1 MRLERGCGEV
11 DKGIAPAVP
20 EVLVVDG
27 IRWGSVGPLL
37 FISLAIMGSP
47 GPATISLMAAGSAY
61 GVRRSLSY
69 LIGIIVGTTI
79 VLLAVA
85 TGITAAL
92 LAVPAIGSILIW
104 ISVAYILWLAYH
116 IATAPPLSEPTAASS
131 TFSVAGGTFLGIA
144 NPKAWV
150 AIAAVFASGHL
161 ADDTATDAAAKIAVL
176 TAMIIA
182 ICAIWLVA
190 GTSIAPLLR
199 DPGRARVVNA
209 ALAVALVG
217 ATALAVLH

>member
-1 MRLERGCGEV
+1 M
-11 DKGIAPAVP
+11 P
-20 EVLVVDG
+20 EVLLIDG
-27 IRWGSVGPLL
+27 IHWGSVGPLL
-37 FISLAIMGSP
+37 LISLAIMGSP
-47 GPATISLMAAGSAY
+47 GPATISLIAAGSAH
-61 GVRRSLSY
+61 GVRRSLPY
-69 LIGIIVGTTI
+69 LFGIIVGTTT

-92 LAVPAIGSILIW
+92 LAVPAIGFILIW
-104 ISVAYILWLAYH
+104 SSVAYILWLAYH
-116 IATAPPLSEPTAASS
+116 IGTAPPLSEPTAAAS
-131 TFSVAGGTFLGIA
+131 TSVAGGTFLGIA

-161 ADDTATDAAAKIAVL
+161 ADDTTTDAAAKIAVL

-199 DPGRARVVNA
+199 DRGRARVVNA

>member
-1 MRLERGCGEV
+1 M
-11 DKGIAPAVP
+11 
-20 EVLVVDG
+20 VDG
-27 IRWGSVGPLL
+27 IHWGSVAPLV

-47 GPATISLMAAGSAY
+47 GPATVSLIAAGSAY
-61 GVRRSLSY
+61 GVWGSIPY
-69 LIGIIVGTTI
+69 LLGIIVGTTI

-85 TGITAAL
+85 TGITSAL
-92 LAVPAIGSILIW
+92 LAVPAIGSILIGS
-104 ISVAYILWLAYH
+104 SVVYILWLAYH

-131 TFSVAGGTFLGIA
+131 TLSVAGGTFLGIA

-161 ADDTATDAAAKIAVL
+161 ADDTKTDAAAKIAML

-190 GTSIAPLLR
+190 GASIAPLLR

>member
-1 MRLERGCGEV
+1 M
-11 DKGIAPAVP
+11 P
-20 EVLVVDG
+20 EVLLVDG

-85 TGITAAL
+85 TGITAAV

-150 AIAAVFASGHL
+150 AIGAVFASGHL
-161 ADDTATDAAAKIAVL
+161 ADDTTTDAAAKIAVL

-199 DPGRARVVNA
+199 HPGRARVVNA

>member
-1 MRLERGCGEV
+1 M
-11 DKGIAPAVP
+11 
-20 EVLVVDG
+20 VDG
-27 IRWGSVGPLL
+27 IHWGSVAPLV

-47 GPATISLMAAGSAY
+47 GPATVSLIAAGSAY
-61 GVRRSLSY
+61 GVWGSIPY
-69 LIGIIVGTTI
+69 LLGIIVGTTI

-85 TGITAAL
+85 TGITSAL
-92 LAVPAIGSILIW
+92 LAVPAIGSILIGS
-104 ISVAYILWLAYH
+104 SVVYILWLAYH
-116 IATAPPLSEPTAASS
+116 IATAPPLSEPTTASS
-131 TFSVAGGTFLGIA
+131 TLSVAGGTFLGIA

-161 ADDTATDAAAKIAVL
+161 ADDTKTDAAAKIAML

-190 GTSIAPLLR
+190 GASIAPLLR